1 MGLFD
6 LHSPIL
12 THSESGNEEACVDE
26 VRQRSEGRLT
36 GLRANKTTGFIS
48 LDTQCLLNQLEL
60 SDGKAEGVAG
70 D

>member
-1 MGLFD
+1 M
-6 LHSPIL
+6 
-12 THSESGNEEACVDE
+12 NE

-36 GLRANKTTGFIS
+36 GLRANKTTTGFIS

-70 D
+70 G